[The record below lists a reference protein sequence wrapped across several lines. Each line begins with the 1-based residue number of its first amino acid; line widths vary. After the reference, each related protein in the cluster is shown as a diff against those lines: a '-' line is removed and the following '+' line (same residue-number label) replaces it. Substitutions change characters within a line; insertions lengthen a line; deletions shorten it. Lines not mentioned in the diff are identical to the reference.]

1 MEDPVK
7 LRCLELAHKE
17 FFSSEGVT
25 LSDAELQAMMNRAQL
40 YWGFCYNDRA
50 FRAVMKSQFGSKP
63 TLPRG
68 IKDYIQP
75 RTK

>member
-17 FFSSEGVT
+17 FFSRGGT
-25 LSDAELQAMMNRAQL
+25 LSDADVKAMMNRAQL
-40 YWGFCYNDRA
+40 YWSYCYSERA
-50 FRAVMKSQFGSKP
+50 FKTVMRSQFEPKP
-63 TLPRG
+63 TFPSG
-68 IKDYIQP
+68 IGNYVQP